1 MMNTLVDMM
10 KNFEKYKKYIENI
23 NLNNSPVMITG
34 LTFASKSFFLVS
46 TIASII
52 GQNKDK
58 KKDIYYYIVENEIDI
73 YKIREDIEYFAKD
86 LEIEVIDFPKKDI
99 RDFDIISESIEIYKK
114 RMQVFNRI
122 MQKSENTLKKNV
134 IVIIAIE
141 SLMQRIVP
149 YNVLFKNKIELIKG
163 QDITQNEIIKKL
175 NILGYKREDVAENIG
190 EYSIKGGIVDISDKE
205 EEGIR
210 IEFWG
215 DTIES
220 IRTYSNISQKSLRE
234 IERIE
239 ILPLTEYIFDTNI
252 NNIILNIKENTYS
265 SKENDEIEKIIT
277 RKKINKKAEYKEEI
291 NTDIER
297 LEEGETN
304 QLIEKY
310 IDYFYEK
317 KEYIID
323 YISEGSKI
331 FLDNYTKLI
340 ERSCGILKEAENQ
353 NIGLIERGRPLNQ
366 ALDNM
371 CNYKNILEKILEKEI
386 FCIYLEEEKAKELD
400 KNNKTTEKNKFDFNF
415 TEYTFLKTELQNLE
429 EILKKEENKK
439 NYIYIIAYEN
449 YNYILEHVLKKIGN
463 NTIDCNKKIQLL
475 KGKISKGFSI
485 NDEENNYLVISID
498 AETARN
504 TEKRVGK
511 NSLFTN
517 AENIIFADL
526 EQGDYIVHKINGIG
540 KFIEIKKVEVQGI
553 SKDYIKIEYK
563 DNDYLYVPTDDLSN
577 VRKFIGA
584 ARK

>member
-220 IRTYSNISQKSLRE
+220 IRTYSNISQKSLKE

-239 ILPLTEYIFDTNI
+239 ILPLTEYIFDTSI

-277 RKKINKKAEYKEEI
+277 RKKINKKAE
-291 NTDIER
+291 
-297 LEEGETN
+297 
-304 QLIEKY
+304 
-310 IDYFYEK
+310 
-317 KEYIID
+317 
-323 YISEGSKI
+323 
-331 FLDNYTKLI
+331 
-340 ERSCGILKEAENQ
+340 
-353 NIGLIERGRPLNQ
+353 
-366 ALDNM
+366 
-371 CNYKNILEKILEKEI
+371 
-386 FCIYLEEEKAKELD
+386 
-400 KNNKTTEKNKFDFNF
+400 
-415 TEYTFLKTELQNLE
+415 
-429 EILKKEENKK
+429 
-439 NYIYIIAYEN
+439 
-449 YNYILEHVLKKIGN
+449 
-463 NTIDCNKKIQLL
+463 
-475 KGKISKGFSI
+475 
-485 NDEENNYLVISID
+485 
-498 AETARN
+498 
-504 TEKRVGK
+504 
-511 NSLFTN
+511 
-517 AENIIFADL
+517 
-526 EQGDYIVHKINGIG
+526 
-540 KFIEIKKVEVQGI
+540 
-553 SKDYIKIEYK
+553 
-563 DNDYLYVPTDDLSN
+563 
-577 VRKFIGA
+577 
-584 ARK
+584 

>member
-52 GQNKDK
+52 EQNRDK
-58 KKDIYYYIVENEIDI
+58 KKNIYYYIVENEIDI
-73 YKIREDIEYFAKD
+73 YKMREDIEYFAKD
-86 LEIEVIDFPKKDI
+86 LEIEVLDFPKKDI

-134 IVIIAIE
+134 IVILPIE

-215 DTIES
+215 DIIES
-220 IRTYSNISQKSLRE
+220 IRTYSNISQKSLKE

-239 ILPLTEYIFDTNI
+239 ILPLTEYIFDTSI

-317 KEYIID
+317 KEYFID
-323 YISEGSKI
+323 YISEESKI
-331 FLDNYTKLI
+331 FLDNYIKLI
-340 ERSCGILKEAENQ
+340 ERSSGILKEAENQ

-371 CNYKNILEKILEKEI
+371 CNYKDILEKILEKEI
-386 FCIYLEEEKAKELD
+386 FSIYLEEEKVKELD
-400 KNNKTTEKNKFDFNF
+400 KNNKTIGKNKFDFNF
-415 TEYTFLKTELQNLE
+415 TEYTFLKTKLQNLE
-429 EILKKEENKK
+429 EILKKEENK
-439 NYIYIIAYEN
+439 NDCIYIIAYEN
-449 YNYILEHVLKKIGN
+449 YNYILEHVLKKIEIN
-463 NTIDCNKKIQLL
+463 IIDYNKKIKLL

-485 NDEENNYLVISID
+485 NDEKNNYLIISID

-540 KFIEIKKVEVQGI
+540 KFIEIKKIEVQGI

>member
-439 NYIYIIAYEN
+439 DCIYIIAYEN

>member
-220 IRTYSNISQKSLRE
+220 IRTYSNISQKSLKE

-239 ILPLTEYIFDTNI
+239 ILPLTEYIFDINI

-439 NYIYIIAYEN
+439 DCIYIIAYEN

>member
-23 NLNNSPVMITG
+23 NLKNSPVMITG

-52 GQNKDK
+52 EQNEDK

-86 LEIEVIDFPKKDI
+86 LEIEVLDFPKKDI

-134 IVIIAIE
+134 IVILSIE

-149 YNVLFKNKIELIKG
+149 YNVLFKNKIELLKG
-163 QDITQNEIIKKL
+163 QDVTQNEIIKKL

-215 DTIES
+215 DTIKS
-220 IRTYSNISQKSLRE
+220 IRTYSNISQKSLKE

-239 ILPLTEYIFDTNI
+239 ILPLTEYIFDTSI

-386 FCIYLEEEKAKELD
+386 FSIYLEEEKVKELD
-400 KNNKTTEKNKFDFNF
+400 KNNKTIGKNKFDFNF
-415 TEYTFLKTELQNLE
+415 TEYTFLKIELQNLE

-439 NYIYIIAYEN
+439 DYIYIIAYAN
-449 YNYILEHVLKKIGN
+449 YNYILEHVLKKIEI
-463 NTIDCNKKIQLL
+463 NTIDCNKKIQLI

-485 NDEENNYLVISID
+485 NDEKNNYLIISID

>member
-52 GQNKDK
+52 EQNKDK

-73 YKIREDIEYFAKD
+73 YKMREDIEYFAKD
-86 LEIEVIDFPKKDI
+86 LEIEVLDFPKKDI

-122 MQKSENTLKKNV
+122 MQKSENTLKNNV
-134 IVIIAIE
+134 IVILPIE

-190 EYSIKGGIVDISDKE
+190 EYSIKGGIVDISDKK

-220 IRTYSNISQKSLRE
+220 IRTYSNISQKSLKE

-239 ILPLTEYIFDTNI
+239 ILPLTEYIFDTSI

-291 NTDIER
+291 NIDIER

-317 KEYIID
+317 KEYFID
-323 YISEGSKI
+323 YISEESKI
-331 FLDNYTKLI
+331 FLDNYIKLI
-340 ERSCGILKEAENQ
+340 ERSSGILKEAENQ

-386 FCIYLEEEKAKELD
+386 FCIYLEEEKVKELD
-400 KNNKTTEKNKFDFNF
+400 KNNKTIGKNEFDFNF
-415 TEYTFLKTELQNLE
+415 AEYTFLKTELQNLE
-429 EILKKEENKK
+429 EILKKEENK
-439 NYIYIIAYEN
+439 NDCIYIIAYEN
-449 YNYILEHVLKKIGN
+449 YNYILEHVLKKIEI
-463 NTIDCNKKIQLL
+463 NTIDYNKKIQFL

-485 NDEENNYLVISID
+485 NDEKNNYLIISID

>member
-52 GQNKDK
+52 EQNKDK
-58 KKDIYYYIVENEIDI
+58 KKNIYYYIVENEIDI
-73 YKIREDIEYFAKD
+73 YKMREDIEYFAKD
-86 LEIEVIDFPKKDI
+86 LEIEVLDFPKKDI

-134 IVIIAIE
+134 IVILPIE

-215 DTIES
+215 DIIES
-220 IRTYSNISQKSLRE
+220 IRTYSNISQKSLKE

-239 ILPLTEYIFDTNI
+239 ILPLTEYIFDTSI

-291 NTDIER
+291 NTDIGR

-317 KEYIID
+317 KEYFID
-323 YISEGSKI
+323 YISEESKI

-340 ERSCGILKEAENQ
+340 ERSSGILKEAENQ

-371 CNYKNILEKILEKEI
+371 CNYKDILEKILEKEI
-386 FCIYLEEEKAKELD
+386 FCIYLEEEKVKELD
-400 KNNKTTEKNKFDFNF
+400 KNNKTIGKNKFDFNF
-415 TEYTFLKTELQNLE
+415 AEYTFLKT
-429 EILKKEENKK
+429 
-439 NYIYIIAYEN
+439 
-449 YNYILEHVLKKIGN
+449 
-463 NTIDCNKKIQLL
+463 
-475 KGKISKGFSI
+475 
-485 NDEENNYLVISID
+485 
-498 AETARN
+498 
-504 TEKRVGK
+504 
-511 NSLFTN
+511 
-517 AENIIFADL
+517 
-526 EQGDYIVHKINGIG
+526 
-540 KFIEIKKVEVQGI
+540 
-553 SKDYIKIEYK
+553 
-563 DNDYLYVPTDDLSN
+563 
-577 VRKFIGA
+577 
-584 ARK
+584 

>member
-52 GQNKDK
+52 EQNKDK

-73 YKIREDIEYFAKD
+73 YKMREDIEYFAKD
-86 LEIEVIDFPKKDI
+86 LEIEVLDFPKKDI

-134 IVIIAIE
+134 IVILPRE
-141 SLMQRIVP
+141 SLMERIVP
-149 YNVLFKNKIELIKG
+149 YNVSFKNKIELLKG

-386 FCIYLEEEKAKELD
+386 FCIYLEEEKVKELD

-439 NYIYIIAYEN
+439 DYIYIIAYEN